1 VRRPVGMALIG
12 LGAFFLTLG
21 PLVRFYVAD
30 KVLVAPL
37 NRYAVTRLEARNA
50 TYFDTST
57 LKTRTGATL
66 LATNTLRGD
75 VRANNGNDDIAVWD
89 STTNIV
95 DTAAP
100 DKPIQIQGYRMAF
113 DRRTSEL
120 VNCCGVNVDGDSGVR
135 MSGYGLLFPLGRVE
149 KVDYPFFDMTTKQLA
164 PMRYDGEDTVQG
176 MTAYRFV
183 QQIPNTRTS
192 SLDVEIPGDLLG
204 LGRNSPPQKVDRYT
218 QATNTVWVDPRT
230 GIPVRH
236 RQNIYSTV
244 QTPDGRGR
252 MVTAQADLTT
262 IERDQ
267 QSLVDLAD
275 ANALKISIFRGYLP
289 FGSLAAGLVLLVI
302 GGRLALTA
310 APRRPTAPPPPRR
323 PDGRFKTAP
332 AAPRPGAATPSAAA
346 APSAPSTPSAPRAKT
361 PTAAAAAKPSAGDA
375 ASGGAPSRGPAAQDP
390 PRRPPG
396 PPGSYAARHG

>member
-1 VRRPVGMALIG
+1 MRRPVGMALIG

-30 KVLVAPL
+30 KVVVAPL

-57 LKTRTGATL
+57 LKTRSGATL

-75 VRANNGNDDIAVWD
+75 VRANNGNENVAVWD
-89 STTNIV
+89 STTNVV
-95 DTAAP
+95 DTANP

-120 VNCCGVNVDGDSGVR
+120 VNCCGVNVDGDNNVR
-135 MSGYGLLFPLGRVE
+135 MSGYGLLFPLGHVD
-149 KVDYPFFDMTTKQLA
+149 KVDYPFFDMTTRQLA

-192 SLDVEIPGDLLG
+192 SLDVKIPGRMLG
-204 LGRNSPPQKVDRYT
+204 LGKDSPPQKVDRYT

-252 MVTAQADLTT
+252 MVVAQADLTT

-275 ANALKISIFRGYLP
+275 ANALKITAVRGYLP
-289 FGSLAAGLVLLVI
+289 FGALAAGLILLAV

-310 APRRPTAPPPPRR
+310 APGRPAAPLPPRR
-323 PDGRFKTAP
+323 ADGRFKTVP
-332 AAPRPGAATPSAAA
+332 AAPKPTAGATAAT
-346 APSAPSTPSAPRAKT
+346 TV
-361 PTAAAAAKPSAGDA
+361 TAATVAKPSAGDA
-375 ASGGAPSRGPAAQDP
+375 ASGAAPPRGPGEQDP
-390 PRRPPG
+390 PRRPPA
-396 PPGSYAARHG
+396 PPGSYAARHR